1 MQEAAEEEA
10 GSLHT
15 AFVRVGGMAA
25 AVHKVALALHLSK
38 RLQEPVGNQLPMQ
51 DAKQAL
57 DYSCVRR

>member
-1 MQEAAEEEA
+1 
-10 GSLHT
+10 
-15 AFVRVGGMAA
+15 MAA